1 MVRLDEALLRK
12 HAEHND
18 GILPDLEEIA
28 LHQNEIE
35 KIENLGS
42 LCRLLKYSLVTKT
55 NRLITN
61 FNQISNF
68 LSILSIFIFVDSKY
82 FISKYFIFIDFIYF
96 YQY

>member
-42 LCRLLKYSLVTKT
+42 LCR
-55 NRLITN
+55 
-61 FNQISNF
+61 
-68 LSILSIFIFVDSKY
+68 
-82 FISKYFIFIDFIYF
+82 
-96 YQY
+96 